1 MRDRA
6 AHDARARDIRLNL
19 LSSAANRSAW
29 EIHDLLAWM
38 TVGSV
43 MSRNVVTI
51 ESGQEVKDAAQLM
64 LEHKAG

>member
-1 MRDRA
+1 
-6 AHDARARDIRLNL
+6 
-19 LSSAANRSAW
+19 
-29 EIHDLLAWM
+29 M